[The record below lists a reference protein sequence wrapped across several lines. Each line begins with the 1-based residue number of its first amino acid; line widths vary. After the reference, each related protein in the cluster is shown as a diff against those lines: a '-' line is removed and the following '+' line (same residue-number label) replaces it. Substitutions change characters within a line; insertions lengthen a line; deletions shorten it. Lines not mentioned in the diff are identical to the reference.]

1 MAVMVAVWAT
11 AAIARTGLSNILEQ
25 PPLIQVVGTVADA
38 ASLRNFLALQVVDV
52 LVIDAPAEDPT
63 EFFGFSWVLLT
74 EEVEVNDLI
83 APGAI
88 APETGRAILPRS
100 AGVRE
105 ITAAVLGA
113 AAGLIVADPSFWLA
127 PGKANQSHLQALS
140 SREIQVL
147 GMLARGLGNKAIAK
161 QLHISEH
168 TVKFHISSIFQK
180 LQVSSRTEAVALGAK
195 LGLVLL

>member
-1 MAVMVAVWAT
+1 MAVMVAVWAA

-25 PPLIQVVGTVADA
+25 PPLIQVAGAVADA
-38 ASLRNFLALQVVDV
+38 ASLRDFLTLQVVDV
-52 LVIDAPAEDPT
+52 LVMDAPAEDPT
-63 EFFGFSWVLLT
+63 EFSGFSWVLLT
-74 EEVEVNDLI
+74 EEVEVNDLV

-100 AGVRE
+100 AGAGE

-113 AAGLIVADPSFWLA
+113 AAGLIVADPSLWLA
-127 PGKANQSHLQALS
+127 PAKASQSHLQALS

-147 GMLARGLGNKAIAK
+147 GMLASGLGNKAIAK

-195 LGLVLL
+195 LGLILL